1 MSRTDEYINQLYE
14 AGLVDRF
21 GNRLYPDLHHHGDR
35 QPVQGANGDRIN
47 PSDVL
52 GQERFLERRA
62 AKMDEKQPVA
72 LWYRGRCYHK
82 HPGWRYLYKEVSRDG
97 DKDYK
102 PAPVEDGEKV
112 QHWLVAHGY
121 RVIYQKKGN
130 GSATD
135 FVQCWMHERY
145 AGSGEEPGDF
155 HPESLAQ
162 LREYIALAVA
172 KRDEPEE
179 DTVAPELPTEEATVQ
194 PDHVESIVDKVAGW
208 IGIYFDAKQAGW
220 LA

>member
-14 AGLVDRF
+14 AGMVDRF

-62 AKMDEKQPVA
+62 AKMDEKPVA
-72 LWYRGRCYHK
+72 FWFKGDARYA
-82 HPGWRYLYKEVSRDG
+82 HPGWAYCYNEVAENNGEYRATTKKDG
-97 DKDYK
+97 KAIQK
-102 PAPVEDGEKV
+102 
-112 QHWLVAHGY
+112 WLVGNGY
-121 RVIYQKKGN
+121 RKLYSWKGN
-130 GSATD
+130 GEITT
-135 FVQCWMHERY
+135 FRECWMHVRY
-145 AGSGEEPGDF
+145 SGDGSDPQDF
-155 HPESLAQ
+155 HPKSTAEI
-162 LREYIALAVA
+162 REYISLAL
-172 KRDEPEE
+172 KTDEPE
-179 DTVAPELPTEEATVQ
+179 TVAPELPTEEATVQ

>member
-62 AKMDEKQPVA
+62 AKMDEKPVA
-72 LWYRGRCYHK
+72 FWFKGDARYA
-82 HPGWRYLYKEVSRDG
+82 HPGWAYCYNEVAENNGEYRATTKKDG
-97 DKDYK
+97 KAIQK
-102 PAPVEDGEKV
+102 
-112 QHWLVAHGY
+112 WLVGNGY
-121 RVIYQKKGN
+121 RKLYSWKGN
-130 GSATD
+130 GEITT
-135 FVQCWMHERY
+135 FRECWMHVRY
-145 AGSGEEPGDF
+145 SGDGSDPQDF
-155 HPESLAQ
+155 HPKSTAEI
-162 LREYIALAVA
+162 REYISLAL
-172 KRDEPEE
+172 KTDEPE
-179 DTVAPELPTEEATVQ
+179 TVAPELPTEEATVQ